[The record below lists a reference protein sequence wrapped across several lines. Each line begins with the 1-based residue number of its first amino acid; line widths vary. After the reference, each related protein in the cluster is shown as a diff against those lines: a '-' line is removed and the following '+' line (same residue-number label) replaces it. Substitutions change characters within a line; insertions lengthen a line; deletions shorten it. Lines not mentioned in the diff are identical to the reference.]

1 MTRRE
6 LLLGL
11 ASAVLTAIFLVPTLI
26 NTGFY
31 YKIPFVNLILFIVL
45 PILAIVGLFVADFI
59 GRKIYLIWQFA
70 KFALVGIL
78 NTAIDFGILNL
89 LIFLTG
95 VTQGI
100 GIFFMAATSFSVATT
115 NSYFWNREF
124 TFGSKKKAA
133 QSFPIFLTITVIGLL
148 INSSVVYF
156 LSTYIFPHLIANPN
170 LRPNVAKVIA
180 TGTTMFWNFTG
191 YKLLVFKK

>member
-1 MTRRE
+1 MTKKE

-26 NTGFY
+26 NTGY
-31 YKIPFVNLILFIVL
+31 YDKIPFANLMLFVL
-45 PILAIVGLFVADFI
+45 MPILAVMGLIVANFLGKAI
-59 GRKIYLIWQFA
+59 PLIWQFA
-70 KFALVGIL
+70 KFALVGVL

-89 LIFLTG
+89 IVFLTG

-100 GIFFMAATSFSVATT
+100 GIFFIAAISFSVATT

-133 QSFPIFLTITVIGLL
+133 KSFPIFFTVTLIGLL
-148 INSSVVYF
+148 VNASVVYV
-156 LSTYIFPHLIANPN
+156 LSTFVLPQFIASAN
-170 LRPNVAKVIA
+170 LRPNIAKVVA
-180 TGTTMFWNFTG
+180 TAITLFWNFAG
-191 YKLLVFKK
+191 YKLIVFKK